1 VVIALPGRN
10 AERSSCTLIPST
22 GGAGCAWPRRA
33 TMLTIMTAVA
43 FIVTVVVFAM
53 FDQVD

>member
-10 AERSSCTLIPST
+10 AERSSCTLIPSP
-22 GGAGCAWPRRA
+22 GAGCAWPRRA

-53 FDQVD
+53 FDPVD